1 MFAGRVATEEKH
13 VGRKTEESA
22 QEEQIDHVLQKLE
35 IERDSHAIVG
45 KVRLP
50 LTFTTKMNAGP
61 RPAAG
66 MLRVHKLLS

>member
-22 QEEQIDHVLQKLE
+22 QEEQIDHVLQELE
-35 IERDSHAIVG
+35 IERDSHSIG
-45 KVRLP
+45 REICLP
-50 LTFTTKMNAGP
+50 LTLAAEMDASS

-66 MLRVHKLLS
+66 VLSVH